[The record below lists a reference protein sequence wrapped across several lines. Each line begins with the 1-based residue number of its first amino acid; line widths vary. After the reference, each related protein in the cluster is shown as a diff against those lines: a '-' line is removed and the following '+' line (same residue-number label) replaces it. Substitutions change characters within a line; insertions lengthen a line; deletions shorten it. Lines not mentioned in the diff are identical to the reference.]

1 MCTSQTDHRARRDVC
16 ARLYRH
22 FGVPFRSARF
32 HKFFGYRDVMLALA
46 RSSAHHGD
54 SKVMKILFDYLLQ
67 EGLNLLSLY
76 VNIERKECC
85 EDFQKES
92 CLVT

>member
-1 MCTSQTDHRARRDVC
+1 MYTCQTDHRPRRDVY

-22 FGVPFRSARF
+22 FGVPFRTARF

-54 SKVMKILFDYLLQ
+54 SKTFD
-67 EGLNLLSLY
+67 LSFSHTT
-76 VNIERKECC
+76 NN
-85 EDFQKES
+85 EDMLRLENHG
-92 CLVT
+92 TA